1 MGCIHKQE
9 IDTAASWHAADF
21 VGDQSWLVHFTDA
34 EIAALDHAVAAAM
47 ARGLR
52 FPDFGKDDFPLA
64 GWAERLRSFADELEN
79 GRGFLLA
86 RGLPVDRYSD
96 EEIEIAY
103 YGIGLHLGQPVRQ
116 NPRGDLLGVV
126 MNVGDP
132 NDKNTRVYQT
142 NKYLPYHTD
151 PSDVVGLLCV
161 RKAKQGGESSLV
173 SIAALYNR
181 LLRDHPEYLGLLHRP
196 FYYAHLG
203 GDLPT
208 LSPLLSF
215 YDGKL
220 ACRYLRH

>member
-1 MGCIHKQE
+1 MGK
-9 IDTAASWHAADF
+9 
-21 VGDQSWLVHFTDA
+21 
-34 EIAALDHAVAAAM
+34 
-47 ARGLR
+47 
-52 FPDFGKDDFPLA
+52 
-64 GWAERLRSFADELEN
+64 RLRSFANELEN

-103 YGIGLHLGQPVRQ
+103 YVIGLHLGQPVKQ
-116 NPRGDLLGVV
+116 SPSGDLLGVV

-151 PSDVVGLLCV
+151 PLNVFGLLCV

-173 SIAALYNR
+173 SIAALYN
-181 LLRDHPEYLGLLHRP
+181 LMLRDHWEYLGLLHRP

-208 LSPLLSF
+208 LSSLLSF
-215 YDGKL
+215 CDGKL
-220 ACRYLRH
+220 ACRYLRQYVELGHEVMGAPLS